1 MGINHLPIIK
11 DYFSLEERLGNPPV
25 QKALMTRA
33 LFLEI
38 LQNMHFVDNLQNLLP
53 RNSKQ
58 DDCGNSDLSLNTY
71 WSILNAQCT
80 SVDFPCTSSR
90 TKFIR
95 KDISIKWGLKFRFG
109 CAMCHV
115 ISHVLGKERENQVW
129 SRWITE
135 VWMTP
140 VVMHILVLFI
150 TSLTLMAELL
160 ENGFDKIDIVTA
172 NHKHMQASAYAK

>member
-1 MGINHLPIIK
+1 MEINHLPIIK

-95 KDISIKWGLKFRFG
+95 KDINQMGFKISVWL
-109 CAMCHV
+109 CHV
-115 ISHVLGKERENQVW
+115 PCNFTCTWERKGKSGLVSVNHW
-129 SRWITE
+129 S
-135 VWMTP
+135 
-140 VVMHILVLFI
+140 LND
-150 TSLTLMAELL
+150 TSCY
-160 ENGFDKIDIVTA
+160 
-172 NHKHMQASAYAK
+172 AYFGTSYY